1 MCLVGIRE
9 AAHAAHDTEHVVVRR
24 IHTDRGAR
32 GRANRVVGHR
42 EQERRVINARQV
54 ARARGLVLLGLEGEG
69 VDVDANRGHVG
80 VVLVGLHL
88 VEVASLANL
97 EAIVAVELEQGRDRG
112 VVARQAL
119 HTRNGV
125 AGLEHRAVPPV
136 GVVEGLLALPGRDNA
151 IVARD
156 EGIALDNPDELLARV
171 VEVELQLVARGRDG
185 LTARE
190 LERLNEILVGH
201 LGELATLVRVQIDV
215 VHVERRGHEARRRHT
230 VSNGVRVGGE
240 ARGLVEAQVAEVVE
254 LEVDADLVVLERN
267 ERQRQ
272 ARVAV
277 EPEL

>member
-9 AAHAAHDTEHVVVRR
+9 AAHATHDTEHVVVRR

-136 GVVEGLLALPGRDNA
+136 GVVEGLLALPGGDNA
-151 IVARD
+151 IVARH
-156 EGIALDNPDELLARV
+156 ERVALDNPDELLARV

-201 LGELATLVRVQIDV
+201 LGELATLVRVQVDV
-215 VHVERRGHEARRRHT
+215 VHVERRRHEARRSHT
-230 VSNGVRVGGE
+230 VSNGVRVGE
-240 ARGLVEAQVAEVVE
+240 ARGLVVAQVAEVVE